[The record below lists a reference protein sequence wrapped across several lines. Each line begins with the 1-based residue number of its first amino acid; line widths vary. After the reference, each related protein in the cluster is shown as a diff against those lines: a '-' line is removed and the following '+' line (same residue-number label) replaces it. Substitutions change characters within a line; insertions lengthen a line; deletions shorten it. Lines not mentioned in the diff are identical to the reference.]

1 MTRRML
7 LGLLLFAALPLHAA
21 APDLNR
27 LSFLLGTWN
36 ADGGSGAATFE
47 RALDNHVILRKSWAT
62 IPGAGGKTTKHED
75 LLVIFPYG
83 DHLRAAYYDSSG
95 YVVGYEVTAP
105 SKNTVVLTS
114 DAMAGVNRAR
124 LTYTLGSNGVL
135 AAKVD
140 IAPAGKP
147 DAFAPS
153 MAWNSRKK

>member
-1 MTRRML
+1 MTRRIVFAL
-7 LGLLLFAALPLHAA
+7 ILFATLPLYAA

-36 ADGGSGAATFE
+36 ADGGAGSATFE
-47 RALDNHVILRKSWAT
+47 RALDSHVILRKSWAM
-62 IPGAGGKTTKHED
+62 IPSSGGKTAKHED
-75 LLVIFPYG
+75 LMVIFPYG

-105 SKNTVVLTS
+105 AKNTVVLTS

-124 LTYTLGSNGVL
+124 LTYTLGANGVL